1 VGYFLEF
8 LINGIVTGS
17 VYTLI
22 AVGLSLTFSIMKLI
36 NFAHGEFYMIGA
48 YASWVIVSHLVDN
61 WWLSFFLVVMGGAAL
76 GVLIERVFRPTYGRG
91 LLSQFT
97 ISLGLV
103 IIMQDSIIA
112 TLGGVTRHVQ
122 SIFTT
127 VRQFGNIRITDQRFL
142 IFGLSV
148 ATLTALFLFFR
159 YTKTGKAMRATAGN
173 KLAAGMIGIKT
184 NRMAMYAFIT
194 GIALAAASGALL
206 APLYVVQPFMGTR
219 LTGIAFAA
227 CVLGG
232 LGSIGGAAI
241 AGFVLGIVESLFAAY
256 VSIEWSYAAIFAVFV
271 AILLFKPLGLFGRE
285 VF

>member
-1 VGYFLEF
+1 MGYFLEF